1 MELQK
6 VSEALKAKV
15 DNLELQKV
23 SEALRSKVVKSAWLG
38 NMGQKKKKIN
48 KNGRDVSHL
57 NKNIREYSGI

>member
-23 SEALRSKVVKSAWLG
+23 SEALRSKVVKSAWQG
-38 NMGQKKKKIN
+38 NMGQKKKK
-48 KNGRDVSHL
+48 KKLTRM
-57 NKNIREYSGI
+57 EGILAI

>member
-23 SEALRSKVVKSAWLG
+23 SEALRSKVVKSAWQG
-38 NMGQKKKKIN
+38 NMGQKKKKST
-48 KNGRDVSHL
+48 RM
-57 NKNIREYSGI
+57 EGILAI